1 MPRRRALF
9 GALLLTL
16 SAALAAA
23 PVAAQPLPER
33 IGLPD
38 GFRPEGIT
46 HNGPT
51 IYVGS
56 LANGAIWR
64 GDVRTGDGEIF
75 IEGAEGRVA
84 VGVDY
89 ESGAGRL
96 WVAGGPT
103 GEVRV
108 YDASDG
114 TLLQTYRFSGAGF
127 INDLVVTG
135 TAVYV
140 TDSSADHLDVIP
152 LGAGGALPAPNA
164 VTTLRL
170 GGDFEFVPNQFNAN
184 GIVATRGSLIVVN
197 TQVGRLYRVDP
208 ATGNA
213 TAIAVET
220 ADGDP
225 YSVTFGDGLE
235 VRGTRTLYVVRNRL
249 ELVAVLTLA
258 SDLAS
263 AELNGELDDD
273 LSIPTTAAYASGRL
287 WVVNARFDLPVTKYW
302 VTQLPAQP

>member
-1 MPRRRALF
+1 MSTRRALF

-16 SAALAAA
+16 STALAAG
-23 PVAAQPLPER
+23 PVAAQPFPAR
-33 IGLPD
+33 VDLPD
-38 GFRPEGIT
+38 GFMPEGIT

-64 GDVRTGDGEIF
+64 GDVRTGDGDVF

-89 ESGAGRL
+89 ESGARRL

-114 TLLQTYRFSGAGF
+114 TLLQTYKFSGAGF
-127 INDLVVTG
+127 LNDLVVTR

-152 LGAGGALPAPNA
+152 LGADGALPAPNG

-170 GGDFEFVPNQFNAN
+170 GGDFEVVPKQFNAN

-197 TQVGRLYRVDP
+197 TQVGKLYRVDP

-213 TAIAVET
+213 TAIAVEM
-220 ADGDP
+220 ADGEP

-235 VRGTRTLYVVRNRL
+235 LRGTRTLYVMRNQL
-249 ELVAVLTLA
+249 ELVAVLNLA
-258 SDLAS
+258 PDLAS
-263 AELNGELDDD
+263 ARVEGELDHD
-273 LSIPTTAAYASGRL
+273 LSIPTTAAFASGRL
-287 WVVNARFDLPVTKYW
+287 WVVNARFNLPVTNYW